1 MSESKYTQNDIHN
14 IVENQRLFFRTNQT
28 LDIDFR
34 IDQLYKLKQ
43 AIIDNEKNIKDAL
56 KKDLNRSETEAFI
69 LDIGTIYYEID
80 ETIEGLRKW
89 SKPEIH
95 YSGLLCFPSLITKV
109 YKMPYGVTLI
119 ISPFNF
125 PFLLSLGVL
134 IPAIAA
140 GNTACI
146 KLSSKSFESTSV
158 ICDIINNTFEH
169 NYIYAIDGG
178 HDVADF
184 CLNERFDKIFYTG
197 SPNVGKH
204 VMEMASKN
212 LTPVALELG
221 GETGNWCII
230 RKDANLKD
238 AARKIAFFKICNAG
252 QICININQIAVAKD
266 VAQEFISYLID
277 EIKKQIGEDQIHN
290 DEYCRLITASAY
302 DNCLKQID
310 NYKDKVVY
318 GGNGNKDT
326 LQIETTILYPI
337 DINDDIVQKELFNP
351 ILPIVEFDDD
361 KADELVDIINSRE
374 HGLALYI
381 FTKNIKWAN
390 MVMSTS
396 QFGGGCI
403 NEVTLHMMVKGV
415 PFNGTGHS
423 GMGAYHG
430 EWGFR
435 EFSHP
440 TTVLRG
446 HSHFN
451 LSLRQHPYNDN
462 SWKEKIFGILSGRN
476 KKDSFLK
483 DIIETIIAVIL
494 ICFILVKFVMIPCQV
509 EGKSMIPT
517 LAEGDHCYSFIITR
531 NIGIHRFDICVVNVD
546 DEDKLLV
553 KRIIGLPNETIEFY
567 DNKLYVNGEYVSE
580 NFLHDTNTKD
590 FEITLGDD
598 EYFCMGDN
606 RDISK
611 DSRFYGPFK
620 ESDIVSTNIF
630 VLYPFDRFGVKK

>member
-620 ESDIVSTNIF
+620 ENDIVSTNIF